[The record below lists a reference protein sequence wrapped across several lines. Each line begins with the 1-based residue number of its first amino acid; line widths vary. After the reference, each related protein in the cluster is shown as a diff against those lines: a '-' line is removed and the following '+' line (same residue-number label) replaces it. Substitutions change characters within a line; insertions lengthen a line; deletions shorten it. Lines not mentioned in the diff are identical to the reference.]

1 MERSLGDVP
10 GLIRFESERVF
21 SMRIVWQKQILKS
34 ELNGGAN
41 HLVALLVERS
51 PTGEQTVDGLREELG
66 SIREQYLQTK
76 VSNTRA
82 FHQGLF
88 WAAVDRK
95 LDFLALRPDV
105 RNTIER
111 QIIKEVPRPGK
122 DWALWGVTCIPRY
135 DP

>member
-1 MERSLGDVP
+1 MHVL
-10 GLIRFESERVF
+10 
-21 SMRIVWQKQILKS
+21 WQKKILKS
-34 ELNGGAN
+34 KLNGAAN
-41 HLVALLVERS
+41 HLVASLVER
-51 PTGEQTVDGLREELG
+51 PPAGGQTPHGLQEELG
-66 SIREQYLQTK
+66 SIKEQYLQTK
-76 VSNTRA
+76 ASDTRA

-88 WAAVDRK
+88 WAAVDKK

>member
-1 MERSLGDVP
+1 M
-10 GLIRFESERVF
+10 RVL
-21 SMRIVWQKQILKS
+21 WQKQRSKS
-34 ELNGGAN
+34 KLNGTTY
-41 HLVALLVERS
+41 HLLALLVDQS
-51 PTGEQTVDGLREELG
+51 PATGQTQHELQEELG
-66 SIREQYLQTK
+66 SIKEQYLQTK
-76 VSNTRA
+76 ASNTRA

-88 WAAVDRK
+88 WAAVDKK
-95 LDFLALRPDV
+95 LDFLALGSDV